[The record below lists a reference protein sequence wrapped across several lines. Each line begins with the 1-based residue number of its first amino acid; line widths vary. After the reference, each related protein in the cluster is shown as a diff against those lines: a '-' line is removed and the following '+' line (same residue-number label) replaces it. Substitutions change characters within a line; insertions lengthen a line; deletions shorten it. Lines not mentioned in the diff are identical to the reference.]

1 MTIDKLATQ
10 GRTIYSTLA
19 GRQYSEVSRLRNETL
34 KSMFA
39 SKENAKHKRQVVA
52 NIKGVNYIDD
62 SKSINPN
69 ATWFTFET
77 IGNPIIWI
85 LEIEDKNENFVSLAN
100 SVKEKVHT
108 LIAVGGNDNKI
119 SKAFNGLTNLIQ
131 VNNLSEAVKMAYY
144 FANEPD
150 VVVYSPANGSEE
162 NIENNANRFLQLVNE
177 L

>member
-10 GRTIYSTLA
+10 GRVIYANLA
-19 GRQYSEVSRLRNETL
+19 ARQYSEISRLRNETL

-39 SKENAKHKRQVVA
+39 GKESFNHKQEVIA
-52 NIKGVNYIDD
+52 TIKGVRYIDD

-69 ATWFTFET
+69 ATWFTFER

-85 LEIEDKNENFVSLAN
+85 LEIENYDENFVSLIN
-100 SVKEKVHT
+100 LVKEKVHT
-108 LIAVGGNDNKI
+108 LIIVGERDNKV
-119 SKAFNGLTNLIQ
+119 SRLFNGLTNLIQ
-131 VNNLSEAVKMAYY
+131 VSNLAEAVGMAYY

-162 NIENNANRFLQLVNE
+162 NIEYNANRFLQLVNE